1 MSKLPA
7 LALLHEPRARA
18 IARRSLLITLA
29 LLIHAPIALAVL
41 GRAAE
46 MLG

>member
-7 LALLHEPRARA
+7 LAFLQAPGIRA

-29 LLIHAPIALAVL
+29 LMIHAPIALAVL

-46 MLG
+46 MLA